1 MRESIYALA
10 FTVNLKNSVLE
21 EHNVPEECRPS
32 ALQRIEVTVTGFLCA
47 FCQLFVAS
55 LLLQEFV
62 RDGIHER
69 NSNFLAY
76 IRGQTDSEPAEKT
89 GESADDGDEDSEP
102 LKFEAKSIIIVKFIA
117 AMLFHFKFEREIRSG
132 MQIMKFVSLHSE
144 MFQSAILAFSM
155 GFINVVAIMLIE
167 VVMIWQ
173 LTEIEEGS
181 VN

>member
-76 IRGQTDSEPAEKT
+76 IRGQTDSEPSEKT
-89 GESADDGDEDSEP
+89 GESADDGDAAHLEQEAQYKGRGHLGHEP
-102 LKFEAKSIIIVKFIA
+102 
-117 AMLFHFKFEREIRSG
+117 
-132 MQIMKFVSLHSE
+132 
-144 MFQSAILAFSM
+144 
-155 GFINVVAIMLIE
+155 
-167 VVMIWQ
+167 Q
-173 LTEIEEGS
+173 LPQQGLPLQH
-181 VN
+181 